1 MKFVFLGIFI
11 VFGLIHLFASKKQN
25 KPLRN
30 FTKGFIVLALFG
42 WYVLSVENPSWIVA
56 GAILASWLGDVLLIP
71 HGTGWF
77 VAGGISFMVSHAL
90 FVVAYVPNVDF
101 GIVPWWAIVIIGIVY
116 IAAVIY
122 EFSILK
128 KHLAKALFYPMFLY
142 LLING
147 TMNSFAFFR
156 LISVPCFA
164 TIVTAIGAVLFFIS
178 DSVLFNVRFNKE
190 SIFKTHFLVMLTYIV
205 AEFLIVEGL
214 ILL

>member
-1 MKFVFLGIFI
+1 MIIYI
-11 VFGLIHLFASKKQN
+11 VYIN
-25 KPLRN
+25 TR
-30 FTKGFIVLALFG
+30 I
-42 WYVLSVENPSWIVA
+42 
-56 GAILASWLGDVLLIP
+56 
-71 HGTGWF
+71 
-77 VAGGISFMVSHAL
+77 
-90 FVVAYVPNVDF
+90 
-101 GIVPWWAIVIIGIVY
+101 IVIIGIVY

-164 TIVTAIGAVLFFIS
+164 TIITAIGAVLFFIS

-190 SIFKTHFLVMLTYIV
+190 SVFKTHFLVMLTYIV